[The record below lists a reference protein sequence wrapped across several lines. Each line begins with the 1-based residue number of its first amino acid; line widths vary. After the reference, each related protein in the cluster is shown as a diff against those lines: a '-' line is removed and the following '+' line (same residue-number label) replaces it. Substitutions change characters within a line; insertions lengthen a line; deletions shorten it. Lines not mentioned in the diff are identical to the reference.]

1 VIHFSNLSVIGNV
14 FHQLTETGN
23 EIVK

>member
-1 VIHFSNLSVIGNV
+1 VIHFSNLLVIGNV